1 VRIIGGEARSRQIDA
16 PKGMDTRPTQD
27 KVRESLF
34 NILRW
39 DLNGRIVL
47 DLFAGSGALG
57 LEALSR
63 GAAYAIFVDSS
74 AQAAKIVQ
82 SNVERLGFAD
92 RAKVIRADWKAAVS
106 ALAPNSKGGFDLIF
120 LDPPYA
126 MVNTGEMCNHMLKC
140 RILANSPLV
149 VIEHALETP
158 PRLYA
163 DFRVTDSRR
172 YGDTGITF
180 CTLDTK
186 EGAD

>member
-1 VRIIGGEARSRQIDA
+1 MRIIGGEARSRQIEA

-39 DLNGRIVL
+39 DLEGRIVL

-63 GAAYAIFVDSS
+63 GAAYAVFVDSS
-74 AQAAKIVQ
+74 LQAAKIVE

-92 RAKVIRADWKAAVS
+92 RAKVIRADWKATVS
-106 ALAPNSKGGFDLIF
+106 TLAPRLKGGFDLVF

-126 MVNTGEMCNHMLKC
+126 MVNTGEMCGHMLKC
-140 RILANSPLV
+140 RILGHSPLI
-149 VIEHALETP
+149 VIEHDIKTP
-158 PRLYA
+158 PRLGA
-163 DFRVTDSRR
+163 EFCVTDFRR

-180 CTLDTK
+180 CTFDKK
-186 EGAD
+186 EAAD

>member
-1 VRIIGGEARSRQIDA
+1 MRIIGGEARSRQIDA
-16 PKGMDTRPTQD
+16 PKGKDTRPTRD

-34 NILRW
+34 NILMW
-39 DLNGRIVL
+39 DLEGRIVL

-63 GAAYAIFVDSS
+63 GAAYAVFVDSS
-74 AQAAKIVQ
+74 AQAAKIVE

-106 ALAPNSKGGFDLIF
+106 TLAPHSKGGFDLVF

-126 MVNTGEMCNHMLKC
+126 MADTGEMCGHMLKC
-140 RILANSPLV
+140 RILGPSPLI
-149 VIEHALETP
+149 VIEHASETP
-158 PRLYA
+158 PRLGA
-163 DFRVTDSRR
+163 EFCIKDSRR

-180 CTLDTK
+180 CTLNAK